1 MDWIFLVKKAR
12 VERRGTGQG
21 RSESKQ
27 KNTYKL
33 VRNNYPIAFPSTKIN
48 QPNFIEL
55 YSDSVF
61 RYEPFGIF
69 PVFSYRIPK
78 GNSVGKFGIIK
89 LAGALYTHGDHTPA
103 RRLLSARI
111 WGGRLLLA
119 RGNHGAFSE
128 RDIILPLFCD
138 HHLIAKHKAL
148 LPTFEDED
156 DYNSEL
162 KIDVGV
168 D

>member
-1 MDWIFLVKKAR
+1 MKKKIGGVSSSMKAR
-12 VERRGTGQG
+12 GAPRESLENATIVEIR
-21 RSESKQ
+21 
-27 KNTYKL
+27 NT
-33 VRNNYPIAFPSTKIN
+33 RDT
-48 QPNFIEL
+48 
-55 YSDSVF
+55 DSVF

-78 GNSVGKFGIIK
+78 GNSVGKFGIRK

-138 HHLIAKHKAL
+138 HHLIVKHKAL

-156 DYNSEL
+156 DDNS
-162 KIDVGV
+162 
-168 D
+168 